1 MRGLLPWVD
10 AVYPQ
15 QREWQVLRQ
24 RGLGW
29 HGTLKA
35 MEVM

>member
-15 QREWQVLRQ
+15 QRERQVLRQ
-24 RGLGW
+24 RGLGG

-35 MEVM
+35 LEVM